1 MHYVE
6 VGIAGQ
12 HTGRRFYTYHTDDSI
27 DVGQIVSVTFGRKKA
42 NGIIRAIVKK
52 PTFATKPITHIYDY
66 QLPTQTIGLMS
77 WLEQFY
83 PYDFGD
89 ISSLFLPSN
98 LNVKERQPKDYISHK
113 IVKLPPP
120 TKDQQEALKII
131 KDNNSVMLHG
141 DTGTGKT
148 RVFLQVAAE
157 VLSQGKSVL
166 ILTPE
171 IGLTP
176 QLEKTIKD
184 ALDYPLHTIHSKKT
198 PAQRKRVWL
207 EALNNSRPAIFLGPR
222 SSLFLPYSSLGLV
235 VVDEAHDGS
244 YKSFQSPK
252 YQGLYVASQIANI
265 HKAKFIQSTAT
276 PNVSDYY
283 ISTTKQ
289 IPVAKMTT
297 IAAGSYQAE
306 GSIIDLTDRTKFTKH
321 PQISD
326 PLIDAIS
333 LAMSNKEQV
342 LLFLNRRGSA
352 RVVQCNACGSIE
364 ECQNCGIPITFHHD
378 THRLACHICGQVR
391 SASSQCAECGST
403 DMLYFSPGTKG
414 IEQDIGSLFPRA
426 KITRFDLDV
435 KAKDTIARK
444 LDEVK
449 AGEYDIII
457 GTQVVSKGFD
467 LPNLSV
473 VGVLNAD
480 GNLALPDFRSEE
492 LTFQQLYQ
500 VTGRVGRG
508 HRKSSYIIQTRQPN
522 NPVIETALKRNWQS
536 FYDYELNKR
545 KQFMFPPFAH
555 LALLTIT
562 KKQSS
567 TAQKIADNLAEK
579 LKKQPKIAIMGPT
592 PSFYEAS
599 TGGSTWQILVK
610 ARARSALIQS
620 LVDVPSE
627 WSIDVDPTSVL

>member
-6 VGIAGQ
+6 VSIAGL
-12 HTGRRFYTYHTDDSI
+12 HTGRRYYTYHSEDT
-27 DVGQIVSVTFGRKKA
+27 VQLGQIVSVVFGRKKSV
-42 NGIIRAIVKK
+42 GIVRSIVKK
-52 PTFATKPITHIYDY
+52 PTFATKPLSQIYEY
-66 QLPTQTIGLMS
+66 ILPQQTILLLN

-89 ISSLFLPSN
+89 LSSLFIPSN
-98 LNVKERQPKDYISHK
+98 INVKERLAKEYTSHK
-113 IVKLPPP
+113 TTELPNP
-120 TKDQQEALKII
+120 TKDQIEALRII
-131 KDNNSVMLHG
+131 DSNNSVLLHG

-148 RVFLQVAAE
+148 RVFLQVAGE
-157 VLSQGKSVL
+157 VLRQGKSVL

-176 QLEKTIKD
+176 QLEQTIKD

-207 EALNNSRPAIFLGPR
+207 EALNNSGPAIFLGPR
-222 SSLFLPYSSLGLV
+222 SSLFLPYSDLGLV
-235 VVDEAHDGS
+235 VVDESHDGS

-252 YQGLYVASQIANI
+252 YHGLYVASKIANI

-297 IAAGSYQAE
+297 IAAGAHQAD

-326 PLIDAIS
+326 PLIDAMS
-333 LAMSNKEQV
+333 TALSNKEQV

-352 RVVQCNACGSIE
+352 RIVQCNSCGTIE

-378 THRLACHICGQVR
+378 IHKLACHICGQVR

-414 IEQDIGSLFPRA
+414 IEQDISSLFPRA

-444 LDEVK
+444 LSEVK

-457 GTQVVSKGFD
+457 GTQVISKGFD

-508 HRKSSYIIQTRQPN
+508 HRKSSYFIQTRQPN
-522 NPVIETALKRNWQS
+522 NPVIETALQRNWQF

-567 TAQKIADNLAEK
+567 TSQKIAEK
-579 LKKQPKIAIMGPT
+579 LASHLKNYPKIAILGPT

-599 TGGSTWQILVK
+599 SGGSTWQILVK
-610 ARARSALIQS
+610 ARSRSALIQS